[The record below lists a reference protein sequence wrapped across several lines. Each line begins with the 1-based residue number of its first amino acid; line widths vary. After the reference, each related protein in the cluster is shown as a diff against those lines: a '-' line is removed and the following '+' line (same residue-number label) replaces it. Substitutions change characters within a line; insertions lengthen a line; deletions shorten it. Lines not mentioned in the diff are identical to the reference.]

1 MRSNSNIGFRDDS
14 SSPVIYPS
22 TKIPW
27 YVWLLLVTKFFRC
40 IGVFVA
46 FDAVRS
52 IHVVYFLLLV
62 TLMC

>member
-1 MRSNSNIGFRDDS
+1 MYGYAYLHNAMVGIPNHVSFFR
-14 SSPVIYPS
+14 
-22 TKIPW
+22 

-62 TLMC
+62 TLM